1 MRPTQTRINYRVAV
15 TATAL
20 IVVGASVGA
29 WRAQGPGGGGGGGR
43 PMVPLSA
50 GSLILAPDAHYG
62 ENVSMT
68 AAVEQIL
75 TKTTFTVDQDKTKS
89 TGKDILIIAPTL
101 QSPVSANT
109 YITIVGE
116 VVKFDPADIARRA
129 RGYTLDL
136 SSDLVERY
144 RGKPAVLATSI
155 VTADLT
161 DIAKKPIVP
170 MTPEEVTFSGYMKQ
184 ISPASTALRQAADGS
199 NAEQTKANTA
209 ILRKNFTDAQAYFKT
224 KNITDAI
231 GWAGDALKL
240 MDSIDTAVAAGKWE
254 DAKTGA
260 TNLTQL
266 CTQCHTAHRERQD
279 DGTYRIKG

>member
-1 MRPTQTRINYRVAV
+1 
-15 TATAL
+15 
-20 IVVGASVGA
+20 
-29 WRAQGPGGGGGGGR
+29 
-43 PMVPLSA
+43 MVPLSA
-50 GSLILAPDAHYG
+50 GSLILAPDSHYG

-68 AAVEQIL
+68 AAVEQVL

-89 TGKDILIIAPTL
+89 TGKDILIISPTL
-101 QSPVSANT
+101 QSPVTANT

-136 SSDLVERY
+136 PPDLVEKY

-155 VTADLT
+155 VTPDLT
-161 DIAKKPIVP
+161 DVAKKPIVP
-170 MTPEEVTFSGYMKQ
+170 MTPEEVTFSGFMKQ
-184 ISPASTALRQAADGS
+184 ISPASTALRTAADGS
-199 NAEQTKANTA
+199 NAETTKAQTA
-209 ILRKNFTDAQAYFKT
+209 ILRKNFTDVQAFFKT
-224 KNITDAI
+224 KNTTDAI

-240 MDSIDTAVAAGKWE
+240 MDSIDTAVGAGKWD

-260 TNLTQL
+260 ANLNQL

-279 DGTYRIKG
+279 DGSYRIKW